1 MEIVLAYDKKEA
13 AAKLVQEYIVAVM
26 AHGTEAK
33 STFNVQNINKELNDL
48 ETKYGLPDGR
58 MYLALVDNQIAGC
71 AALKKTDANYCELK
85 RLYVRPQ
92 YRGQHIGKALAEK
105 VIAAAREV
113 GYKYMRLDTFPFMEQ
128 AINLYRELGFREI
141 PKYNQNP
148 ALSAIFMQLDL

>member
-1 MEIVLAYDKKEA
+1 MEVTGVSSINILW
-13 AAKLVQEYIVAVM
+13 LRGRHSRQL
-26 AHGTEAK
+26 HGTEAK